1 MSIFYKW
8 NKDFYEKHNEYLA
21 YNKKKEAT
29 KSNTDLDALTQ
40 NFQDLKNL
48 TPLEMD
54 ELVVSAA
61 ELNVTPQQYYELY
74 KTTKPI
80 KINLTNG
87 KPNAVTDF
95 LKTVQK
101 TIRNN
106 QEIYDKTKKD
116 LGYDKGE
123 KFFFGSIFMG
133 LNSIFDTLQRGIVN
147 QLGVPYAQYEE
158 EILAEQG
165 LTRQDM
171 IEFEKKSRNDNQQEW
186 KVAGIRTKA
195 FSKTLKNYVIAAPET
210 LLNIFGLD
218 TPVDS
223 LVDVEAKSKAW
234 LATQGVVDAD
244 GEGYLQKTDI
254 GAAIQATR
262 ENTLDEIKIQE
273 KKLQRELTQTEKASL
288 ALNNWYEILTEEVSD
303 NTLLNLLGESTPV
316 AQNRKLREGY
326 EKAQISSNLG
336 DFASYLATGNMPGRY
351 APENIMYEDKKLE
364 YDLKILQAEQA
375 FDAGQIS
382 ITQKNELVDK
392 LEDEKDEELSKI
404 AFEPNK
410 GIAGIMGGAIN
421 LVTMYYT
428 DPFVLVAKGVGL
440 GGKVPEKFDEV
451 LAGAQ
456 KEMKRFV
463 DEGGTVA
470 EFWQNNDEILDG
482 MATVIVEANKAN
494 QPTFLNMIN
503 SGFNHKFAKTVA
515 DATDPEII
523 KDGLIDGFN
532 NGYVSDMVFGK
543 SSLGKTGQF
552 RIQSKVISDNLIRAF
567 GDKELD
573 NSITATTRRGGTLK
587 ELFNGTDVRLP
598 NRGQIDLRNIQEAA
612 VIFARVG
619 NVFKVPQSRLNK
631 LLIDFYEAV
640 DEGLYTK
647 AQDIYYD
654 GLLRTEGALQ
664 LRYLYGLF
672 DTEITEFFGKMK
684 QGPRMFSD
692 NVGDFLTPSRTD
704 EFYPVDEIDILT
716 KKQFSGQVEGVEI
729 PQEFVRNSIELINQF
744 KGYTIEIPDVVG
756 IIKTTSQRRRL
767 KAKGLIEKKGIDKV
781 FNQARKAFEEGKPG
795 TFWDVDTPMG
805 KEIAD
810 ISKGLGDPGLLF
822 KGQEKVLSAIE
833 KGTFGFVRGVF
844 YPLQLLGRFSY
855 PAKLTV
861 DGHLRASLLGV
872 RSAFRSPVKFLR
884 FLLNDANG
892 VIARAIGYTPETSLV
907 GPYKITRPLEFKNKQ
922 LQGLNEKLPMSI
934 RKALGVLQD
943 SADYGIPELQ
953 SLSSASPTFAFG
965 RRFPDTGYELINKLG
980 AKDVPMP
987 DGVQA
992 FKLSDEY
999 IEAVQE
1005 YLFEYIDDDLAM
1017 ITAALMRKGLDYT
1030 DIAKFYQDTPA
1041 VQTIIEQANKM
1052 MQSRNVYAKG
1062 TLPIVNKPEDFQAL
1076 AKHYVQSINNMTG
1089 GSADII
1095 DIIATAKVGRVD
1107 LRSTDSMTPENLSIY
1122 NEKIK
1127 KLTLKNQSK
1136 MPNQVPK
1143 MKPEIDER
1151 TAYQRGL
1158 DALFFATA
1166 QMEADL
1172 IRVPFFK
1179 QGYEHFIEAGIPF
1192 TSKQGLNKIMAAHKD
1207 PESTINLSDDIFRM
1221 VEKEYNAIK
1230 DLAPDLAVTERTV
1243 PVKVFDN
1250 GDSLSIIAYSDNGQ
1264 KQITSLKRIDTFN
1277 DELTF
1282 DLNLYNTE
1290 LKVFKKQSAVADYRL
1305 GDDGDAIGVYNFS
1318 INKSEAIINGSIPD
1332 KDALVKAVTNALDES
1347 VDAEALV
1354 DDAIEYL
1361 ASNQGKFDKTITKK
1375 ELFEV
1380 LGIDGSTPNIVGLK
1394 VKLQKGKTTKKVKN
1408 AQGEITHDVNIT
1420 TLNRVLGKKESRP
1433 ILSKKSKVEKEK
1445 MKDAIDRAY
1454 EYIQA
1459 KPDGWSIDLGKSKN
1473 TNIPGYYVSPYK
1485 TKEVVLK
1492 TPVTRKQIEDFI
1504 LKNKTLLKK
1513 EDHVLGGWIDKTNDK
1528 LHLDVSIRVKKGVA
1542 AQVVDGTDE
1551 ALAKAQYIAILGD
1564 QKAIGNITTAGYQ
1577 GTIYSNTAGALDV
1590 IRRAGQDLLIGS
1602 NKKILKPNVAITLPR
1617 AGAVIG
1623 NDVLQSAGIRAIVDQ
1638 KAGVVKI
1645 LKPQNNPILDRTF
1658 SGDYQS
1664 MLDLSDIKSATTPRV
1679 MSMED
1684 LHERAVEYAFEL
1696 HSRLLYNLT
1705 ERGFFAQAYRV
1716 GFAFFEAWRE
1726 VLGRYYN
1733 LGLANPKAVAQIGF
1747 GYRKGIEHNFIY
1759 EDPSGEKYLIVPV
1772 GGTPFEDY
1780 VKSEGRGAFTDD
1792 MALADSKIIAKRGIP
1807 LNALNVGGG
1816 GLFPPIGPGLALPI
1830 GVLVRDK
1837 PKAKK
1842 NLEKYVFGGFELTG
1856 AKYDSLEDI
1865 PGILLE
1871 TTIPSVGK
1879 NLLNQVATN
1888 LGTAGLDEDQWLSSI
1903 STAYQVAGILRPDL
1917 ADDQEALE
1925 TVAMTLAANF
1935 FQLKA
1940 WDRFVNPFIPRLSV
1954 MYAIEGN
1961 EVAFA
1966 EWYGTK
1972 GEDSGLVYNNFVEL
1986 SVIHGFYQDIKDE
1999 YVMTLGPQGEFYA
2012 LLEVAKLLGL
2022 DNRDLSEG
2030 FTSTALQIKGKNI
2043 SEGGILPRTTP
2054 EYDFILDNPE
2064 LAAEFG
2070 PVLVLFAPGLDEGNV
2085 EYGGISYI
2093 SNLGLFTPKTP
2104 DEFYVSTQT
2113 FLASSMEVATKDYWS
2128 KVIDNSTTDPGE
2140 RVAKK
2145 KAKFA
2150 LIEADLAQMFPMAY
2164 GNSAEL
2170 NKVLGSNY
2178 ETGVPNDVLID
2189 YLERAI
2195 KDPRFNNF
2203 DNRDEIALYLN
2214 YRAQAIDAVADK
2226 RGYPIEKDAMRW
2238 ISTSDTIQ
2246 AQEVRNQLYT
2256 KAQEIGRNNPKFLVI
2271 FDKVFAYELTRFG
2284 LEG

>member
-1 MSIFYKW
+1 MSIYHKW
-8 NKDFYEKHNEYLA
+8 NKDFFEKQNESIA
-21 YNKKKEAT
+21 YTKKKDAT
-29 KSNTDLDALTQ
+29 KANTDLDALTQ
-40 NFQDLKNL
+40 NFQDLKDLNS
-48 TPLEMD
+48 LEMD

-61 ELNVTPQQYYELY
+61 ELDVTPEQYYDLY

-80 KINLTNG
+80 QVNLTNG
-87 KPNAVTDF
+87 KPNAITDY
-95 LKTVQK
+95 LKKVQQ
-101 TIRNN
+101 IVRDNN
-106 QEIYDKTKKD
+106 KILEQTSKD
-116 LGYDKGE
+116 LGYE
-123 KFFFGSIFMG
+123 KNNKLMTGTLFMG
-133 LNSIFDTLQRGIVN
+133 LNSIFDILQRGVVN

-158 EILAEQG
+158 QILAEDG

-171 IEFEKKSRNDNQQEW
+171 IEFEKKGRNDNQQEW
-186 KVAGIRTKA
+186 KAASVRARA
-195 FSKTLKNYVIAAPET
+195 FLLTLNNYLTTAPET

-223 LVDVEAKSKAW
+223 LVDVEVKSKAW

-244 GEGYLQKTDI
+244 GEGYVQQTDI
-254 GAAIQATR
+254 ESAIQATK
-262 ENTLDEIKIQE
+262 ENTLDEIRIQE
-273 KKLQRELTQTEKASL
+273 KELQRDLTQTEKASL
-288 ALNNWYEILTEEVSD
+288 ALNNWYDIITEETST
-303 NTLLNLLGESTPV
+303 NPLLNILGESTPV
-316 AQNRKLREGY
+316 AENRKLREGY
-326 EKAQISSNLG
+326 EKAQISSNIG
-336 DFASYLATGNMPGRY
+336 DFASYLVTGNMPGRY
-351 APENIMYEDKKLE
+351 SPENVMYEETQEL
-364 YDLKILQAEQA
+364 YDLKVLQAEQA
-375 FDAGQIS
+375 FDTGQIS

-392 LEDEKDEELSKI
+392 LEDERDEELTKV
-404 AFEPNK
+404 AFDPNR
-410 GIAGIMGGAIN
+410 GIAGIMGGAMN
-421 LVTMYYT
+421 LVGMYYT
-428 DPFVLVAKGVGL
+428 DPVVMFAKGVGIA
-440 GGKVPEKFDEV
+440 GKVPEKFDEV

-456 KEMKRFV
+456 KEMKRFI

-470 EFWQNNDEILDG
+470 DFWQNNDEILDG
-482 MATVIVEANKAN
+482 LSTVLVEANNAN

-503 SGFNHKFAKTVA
+503 AGFNHKFAKTVA
-515 DATDPEII
+515 DAVDPAII
-523 KDGLIDGFN
+523 KEGLIDGFN

-552 RIQSKVISDNLIRAF
+552 RIQSKVISDNLITTF
-567 GDKELD
+567 GAKDID
-573 NSITATTRRGGTLK
+573 NSITATGNKVLGSTVK
-587 ELFNGTDVRLP
+587 EMVNGTDIRLP
-598 NRGQIDLRNIQEAA
+598 NRGQVDLRNIQEA
-612 VIFARVG
+612 VVMFARVG

-631 LLIDFYEAV
+631 LLIDFYNAA

-664 LRYLYGLF
+664 LRYLYGLS
-672 DTEITEFFGKMK
+672 DGEITEFFGNMK

-692 NVGDFLTPSRTD
+692 DVGDFLTPSRTN

-716 KKQFSGQVEGVEI
+716 KRQFSGQVEGIEI
-729 PQEFVRNSIELINQF
+729 PQEFTKNSIELINQF
-744 KGYTIEIPDVVG
+744 RGYSIEIPDVVG

-767 KAKGLIEKKGIDKV
+767 RAKALIEKEGIDKV
-781 FNQARKAFEEGKPG
+781 FDKARKAFEDGKRG
-795 TFWDVDTPMG
+795 TFWDEETPMG
-805 KEIAD
+805 AEIAA
-810 ISKGLGDPGLLF
+810 ISKGLGDPGILF
-822 KGQEKVLSAIE
+822 KGQEKILSSIE
-833 KGTFGFVRGVF
+833 KGTFGLVRGVF

-861 DGHLRASLLGV
+861 DGHIRASLLGV
-872 RSAFRSPVKFLR
+872 RSAFRSPLKFLR

-892 VIARAIGYTPETSLV
+892 ALARALGYTPETSLV
-907 GPYKITRPLEFKNKQ
+907 GPYKITRPLEFQNKS
-922 LQGLNEKLPMSI
+922 LQGLNEKLPMPV

-943 SADYGIPELQ
+943 SAEYGIPELQ

-965 RRFPDTGYELINKLG
+965 RRFPDTGYDLINKVG
-980 AKDVPMP
+980 TKNVPMP
-987 DGVQA
+987 DGVLD

-1005 YLFEYIDDDLAM
+1005 YFFEYIDDDLSM
-1017 ITAALMRKGLDYT
+1017 ITAALMKQGLDYT
-1030 DIAKFYQDTPA
+1030 DIAKFYQETPS
-1041 VQTIIEQANKM
+1041 VQAIIEQANKM
-1052 MQSRNVYAKG
+1052 MQSRNVYSRG
-1062 TLPIVNKPEDFQAL
+1062 TLPIAYKTEDFDEL

-1089 GSADII
+1089 GSADMI
-1095 DIIATAKVGRVD
+1095 DIIATGKVGRVD
-1107 LRSTDSMTPENLSIY
+1107 LRSPDSMTPENLAIY
-1122 NEKIK
+1122 NAKMK
-1127 KLTLKNQSK
+1127 KLTLKNQAN
-1136 MPNQVPK
+1136 MPNQMPK
-1143 MKPEIDER
+1143 QKPELDER
-1151 TAYQRGL
+1151 TAFQKGL
-1158 DALFFATA
+1158 DSLFFATA

-1172 IRVPFFK
+1172 IRVPLFK

-1192 TSKQGLNKIMAAHKD
+1192 TSKQGLNKIMNAHKD
-1207 PESTINLSDDIFRM
+1207 PESPIKLSDEIFKS
-1221 VEKEYNAIK
+1221 VQEEYNAIK
-1230 DLAPDLAVTERTV
+1230 NLAPDLAVTERTV

-1264 KQITSLKRIDTFN
+1264 KQITSLKRLDTFN
-1277 DELTF
+1277 NELTF

-1318 INKSEAIINGSIPD
+1318 VNKSEAIINGSIPNR
-1332 KDALVKAVTNALDES
+1332 DALVRAVTNALDES

-1354 DDAIEYL
+1354 DNAIEYL
-1361 ASNQGKFDKTITKK
+1361 ASSQGKFDKTITKQ

-1380 LGIDGSTPNIVGLK
+1380 LGIDGSTPNVVGLK

-1408 AQGEITHDVNIT
+1408 TQGEITHDVGVT
-1420 TLNRVLGKKESRP
+1420 TLNRVLGKKIARP
-1433 ILSKKSKVEKEK
+1433 ILRKKADVE
-1445 MKDAIDRAY
+1445 DAIDRAY
-1454 EYIQA
+1454 EYINANPQ
-1459 KPDGWSIDLGKSKN
+1459 GWSIDLGRKNN

-1485 TKEVVLK
+1485 TRELILD
-1492 TPVTRKQIEDFI
+1492 TPVTRKQIEKFI
-1504 LKNKTLLKK
+1504 TKNKTLLKK
-1513 EDHVLGGWIDKTNDK
+1513 EDHVLGGWIENNK
-1528 LHLDVSIRVKKGVA
+1528 LYLDVSVKIKKGVA
-1542 AQVVDGTDE
+1542 AQVIDGTDE
-1551 ALAKAQYIAILGD
+1551 ALAKAQYIAILAD

-1577 GTIYSNTAGALDV
+1577 GAIPSNTAGAFDV

-1602 NKKILKPNVAITLPR
+1602 NKKILKPNKAITSPR

-1623 NDVLQSAGIRAIVDQ
+1623 NDVLQAARIRAIVDE
-1638 KAGVVKI
+1638 KAGIVKI
-1645 LKPQNNPILDRTF
+1645 LKPQTNPILNEKTF

-1664 MLDLSDIKSATTPRV
+1664 MLDLSDIKSASTPRV

-1705 ERGFFAQAYRV
+1705 ERGFFSQAYRV

-1733 LGLANPKAVAQIGF
+1733 LGLANPKAIGQIGF

-1780 VKSEGRGAFTDD
+1780 VKTEGRGAFTDD
-1792 MALADSKIIAKRGIP
+1792 MSLADSKIIAKRGIP
-1807 LNALNVGGG
+1807 LSALNVGGG
-1816 GLFPPIGPGLALPI
+1816 GLFPPVGPAIALPV
-1830 GVLVRDK
+1830 GVLVKDK

-1856 AKYDSLEDI
+1856 ARYDSLEDI

-1879 NLLNQVATN
+1879 NLLNQLATN
-1888 LGTAGLDEDQWLSSI
+1888 LDTQGLDEDQWLSAI
-1903 STAYQVAGILRPDL
+1903 NTGYQVAGILRPDL
-1917 ADDQEALE
+1917 ADDQQALE

-1940 WDRFVNPFIPRLSV
+1940 WDRFVNPFIPRLSI

-1961 EVAFA
+1961 EVAFG

-2030 FTSTALQIKGKNI
+2030 FTSTALQLKGKNI
-2043 SEGGILPRTTP
+2043 SQGGILPRTTP
-2054 EYDFILDNPE
+2054 EYDFVLDNPE
-2064 LAAEFG
+2064 LAADYG
-2070 PVLVLFAPGLDEGNV
+2070 PVLTLFAPGLDEGNV
-2085 EYGGISYI
+2085 DYGGVSYI
-2093 SNLGLFTPKTP
+2093 SNLGLFSPKTP

-2113 FLASSMEVATKDYWS
+2113 FLASAIEVATKDYWS
-2128 KVIDNSTTDPGE
+2128 KVIDNSTADPGE
-2140 RVAKK
+2140 RVARK

-2150 LIEADLAQMFPMAY
+2150 LIEADLAKMFPMAY

-2170 NKVLGSNY
+2170 NKVLGSDY

-2189 YLERAI
+2189 YLERAV
-2195 KDPRFNNF
+2195 KDQRLDNF
-2203 DNRDEIALYLN
+2203 DNRNEIALYLN
-2214 YRAQAIDAVADK
+2214 YRAQAIDAVADT

-2238 ISTSDTIQ
+2238 ISTSDTVQ

-2271 FDKVFAYELTRFG
+2271 FDKVFSYELTRFG

>member
-1 MSIFYKW
+1 MNIYNKW
-8 NKDFYEKHNEYLA
+8 NKDFYNKHDEYLA
-21 YNKKKEAT
+21 YNKRKDAT
-29 KSNTDLDALTQ
+29 KVNTDIDAITA
-40 NFQDLKNL
+40 NFQQLKDL

-54 ELVVSAA
+54 ELVASAA

-80 KINLTNG
+80 QVNITNG

-95 LKTVQK
+95 LKKVQK

-106 QEIYDKTKKD
+106 QKIYDKTKKD
-116 LGYDKGE
+116 LGYDKGG
-123 KFFFGSIFMG
+123 KAFTGTLFMG
-133 LNSIFDTLQRGIVN
+133 LNSIFDALQRGGVN
-147 QLGVPYAQYEE
+147 NLSNVYFETEE
-158 EILAEQG
+158 EILAEKG
-165 LTRQDM
+165 LTRQDI
-171 IEFEKKSRNDNQQEW
+171 IEFEKKGRNENQGEW
-186 KVAGIRTKA
+186 KVKGIQAQAFARTVSKLTDAGA
-195 FSKTLKNYVIAAPET
+195 ES
-210 LLNIFGLD
+210 LLNVLGLD
-218 TPVDS
+218 TPTESIKDLNES
-223 LVDVEAKSKAW
+223 TKSW
-234 LATQGVVDAD
+234 LATQGIVDAD

-254 GAAIQATR
+254 EAAIQATK

-273 KKLQRELTQTEKASL
+273 KELQRELTSTEKASL
-288 ALNNWYEILTEEVSD
+288 ALNNWYEIVTEDVSD
-303 NTLLNLLGESTPV
+303 NPLINLLGESTPV

-336 DFASYLATGNMPGRY
+336 DFGSYLITGNMPGRY
-351 APENIMYEDKKLE
+351 APQNVMYEETQEL
-364 YDLKILQAEQA
+364 YDLKILQTEQA
-375 FDAGQIS
+375 FDSGEIS
-382 ITQKNELVDK
+382 ITEKNKLVDK
-392 LEDEKDEELSKI
+392 LEDERDEELNKI

-410 GIAGIMGGAIN
+410 GLAGTMGGLMN
-421 LVTMYYT
+421 LVAMYYT
-428 DPFVLVAKGVGL
+428 DPFVMALKGVGL

-463 DEGGTVA
+463 DEGGSVA

-482 MATVIVEANKAN
+482 LSTVIVEANKAG

-503 SGFNHKFAKTVA
+503 SGFNHKFAKTLS
-515 DATDPEII
+515 DATDPAII
-523 KDGLIDGFN
+523 RDNLIDGFN
-532 NGYVSDMVFGK
+532 NQYVSDMVFGK
-543 SSLGKTGQF
+543 SSLGSTGQF
-552 RIQSKVISDNLIRAF
+552 RIQSKVVSDNLIRAF
-567 GDKELD
+567 GDKDLD
-573 NSITATTRRGGTLK
+573 NSITATGRRGGTLK
-587 ELFNGTDVRLP
+587 ELINGTDVRLP
-598 NRGQIDLRNIQEAA
+598 NRGQVDLRNIQEA
-612 VIFARVG
+612 VVMFSRVG
-619 NVFKVPQSRLNK
+619 NVFKVPESRLNK
-631 LLIDFYEAV
+631 LLNDFYTAA

-664 LRYLYGLF
+664 LRYLYGLS
-672 DTEITEFFGKMK
+672 DTEITEFFGRMK

-692 NVGDFLTPSRTD
+692 DVGDFLTPSRTD

-716 KKQFSGQVEGVEI
+716 KKQFSGQVEGVEV

-767 KAKGLIEKKGIDKV
+767 RASALIEKEGIDKV
-781 FNQARKAFEEGKPG
+781 FNKAREAFEKGKPG
-795 TFWDVDTPMG
+795 TFWDESTPMG
-805 KEIAD
+805 EEISA
-810 ISKGLGDPGLLF
+810 IAKGLGDPGLLF
-822 KGQEKVLSAIE
+822 KGQEGVLSAIE
-833 KGTFGFVRGVF
+833 KGTFGLVRGVF

-861 DGHLRASLLGV
+861 DGHLRAALLGV
-872 RSAFRSPVKFLR
+872 RSAFRSPFKFLR
-884 FLLNDANG
+884 FLLNDVNG
-892 VIARAIGYTPETSLV
+892 VVARAIGYTPETSLV
-907 GPYKITRPLEFKNKQ
+907 GPYKITRPLEFKNKK
-922 LQGLNEKLPMSI
+922 LQGLNEKLPQSV
-934 RKALGVLQD
+934 RKALGVMQD
-943 SADYGIPELQ
+943 NAEYGIPELQ

-965 RRFPDTGYELINKLG
+965 RRFPDTGYILMNKLG
-980 AKDVPMP
+980 GKDVPMP

-992 FKLSDEY
+992 FKLSDDY

-1041 VQTIIEQANKM
+1041 VQTIIEDANKM
-1052 MQSRNVYAKG
+1052 MQSRNLYAKG
-1062 TLPIVNKPEDFQAL
+1062 TLPIVTKPEDYAAL
-1076 AKHYVQSINNMTG
+1076 SKHYVQSINNFTG
-1089 GSADII
+1089 GSADMIE
-1095 DIIATAKVGRVD
+1095 IIATGKVGRID
-1107 LRSTDSMTPENLSIY
+1107 LRSTDSMTPENLAVY
-1122 NEKIK
+1122 NAKIK

-1143 MKPEIDER
+1143 MKPELDER

-1158 DALFFATA
+1158 DSLFFATA

-1172 IRVPFFK
+1172 IRVPLFK
-1179 QGYEHFIEAGIPF
+1179 QAYEHFIEAGIPF

-1207 PESTINLSDDIFRM
+1207 PESSVKLSDDIFKM

-1230 DLAPDLAVTERTV
+1230 DLAPDIAVTERTV

-1277 DELTF
+1277 DELVF

-1305 GDDGDAIGVYNFS
+1305 GDDGDKIGVYNFS
-1318 INKSEAIINGSIPD
+1318 VNKSEAIINGSIPD
-1332 KDALVKAVTNALDES
+1332 KELLVRAVTNALDDS
-1347 VDAEALV
+1347 VNAEALV

-1361 ASNQGKFDKTITKK
+1361 ASNQGKFDKVITKK
-1375 ELFEV
+1375 ELFQV
-1380 LGIDGSTPNIVGLK
+1380 LGIDGSTPNIVGIK

-1408 AQGEITHDVNIT
+1408 AQGEITHDVGIT
-1420 TLNRVLGKKESRP
+1420 TLNRVLGKKISRP
-1433 ILSKKSKVEKEK
+1433 ILRKKADVE
-1445 MKDAIDRAY
+1445 DAIDRAY

-1459 KPDGWSIDLGKSKN
+1459 NPEGWSIDLGRSKN

-1485 TKEVVLK
+1485 TKEVVLD

-1513 EDHVLGGWIDKTNDK
+1513 EDHVLGGWVDTSNGK
-1528 LHLDVSIRVKKGVA
+1528 LNLDVSIKVKKGVA

-1577 GTIYSNTAGALDV
+1577 GAIPSNTAGAVDV

-1623 NDVLQSAGIRAIVDQ
+1623 NDVLQTAGIKAIVDE
-1638 KAGVVKI
+1638 KAGVVKL
-1645 LKPQNNPILDRTF
+1645 LKPQSNPILDRTF

-1664 MLDLSDIKSATTPRV
+1664 MLDLSDIKSASTPRV

-1705 ERGFFAQAYRV
+1705 ERGFFSQAYRV

-1733 LGLANPKAVAQIGF
+1733 LGLANPKAIAQIGF
-1747 GYRKGIEHNFIY
+1747 GYRKGLEHNFIY

-1807 LNALNVGGG
+1807 LSALNVGGG
-1816 GLFPPIGPGLALPI
+1816 GLFPPVGPALALPTGI
-1830 GVLVRDK
+1830 LVRDK

-1856 AKYDSLEDI
+1856 ARYDSLEDI

-1888 LGTAGLDEDQWLSSI
+1888 LDTAGLDEDQWLSSV

-1954 MYAIEGN
+1954 LYAIEGN

-1966 EWYGTK
+1966 EWYGSK

-2054 EYDFILDNPE
+2054 EYDFVLDNPE
-2064 LAAEFG
+2064 LAADYG

-2085 EYGGISYI
+2085 EYGGVSYI
-2093 SNLGLFTPKTP
+2093 SNLGLFSPKTP

-2113 FLASSMEVATKDYWS
+2113 FLASSIEVATKDYWS
-2128 KVIDNSTTDPGE
+2128 KVIDNTTTDPGE
-2140 RVAKK
+2140 RVARK

-2170 NKVLGSNY
+2170 NKVLGSDF

-2189 YLERAI
+2189 YLQRAI
-2195 KDPRFNNF
+2195 KDPRLNNF

-2238 ISTSDTIQ
+2238 ISRDDSIQ

>member
-1 MSIFYKW
+1 MNIFNKW
-8 NKDFYEKHNEYLA
+8 NKDFYEKHDENLA
-21 YNKKKEAT
+21 YNKKKDAI
-29 KSNTDLDALTQ
+29 KANTDLDALTQ

-74 KTTKPI
+74 KTTKPVQVNI
-80 KINLTNG
+80 TNG
-87 KPNAVTDF
+87 KPNAVLDY
-95 LKTVQK
+95 LKKVQK

-106 QEIYDKTKKD
+106 QKIYDETKKK
-116 LGYDKGE
+116 LGYDKGG
-123 KFFFGSIFMG
+123 KFFTQSIFMG
-133 LNSIFDTLQRGIVN
+133 LNSVFDVIQRGGVN
-147 QLGVPYAQYEE
+147 QLATPYTQFED
-158 EILAEQG
+158 EILAKQG
-165 LTRQDM
+165 LTRQDL
-171 IEFEKKSRNDNQQEW
+171 IEFEKKGRNENQQEW
-186 KVAGIRTKA
+186 KSAGIRSLA
-195 FSKTLKNYVIAAPET
+195 FAKTVSQYLSAAPET

-218 TPVDS
+218 TPAES
-223 LVDVEAKSKAW
+223 LTDIESRSKAW
-234 LATQGVVDAD
+234 LASQGVVDAD
-244 GEGYLQKTDI
+244 GEGYIQKTDI
-254 GAAIQATR
+254 EAAIEATR
-262 ENTLDEIKIQE
+262 DNTLDEIRIQE
-273 KKLQRELTQTEKASL
+273 KELQRELTTTEKVSL
-288 ALNNWYEILTEEVSD
+288 ALNNWYDIVTEEVSP
-303 NTLLNLLGESTPV
+303 NPLLNVLGESTPT

-326 EKAQISSNLG
+326 ERAQISSNLG
-336 DFASYLATGNMPGRY
+336 DFASYLVTGNMPGRY
-351 APENIMYEDKKLE
+351 SPENIMYEDTHQL

-375 FDAGQIS
+375 FDRGEIS
-382 ITQKNELVDK
+382 ITQKNKLVDE
-392 LEDEKDEELSKI
+392 LEDERDEELSKI

-410 GIAGIMGGAIN
+410 GLSGIMGGFMN
-421 LVTMYYT
+421 LVSMYYT
-428 DPFVLVAKGVGL
+428 DPFVFAAKGVGL

-482 MATVIVEANKAN
+482 LSTVIVEANKQG

-503 SGFNHKFAKTVA
+503 AGFNHKFAKTVA
-515 DATDPEII
+515 DATDPAII

-543 SSLGKTGQF
+543 SSLGRTGQF
-552 RIQSKVISDNLIRAF
+552 RIQAKVISDNLIRAF
-567 GDKELD
+567 GDKDLD
-573 NSITATTRRGGTLK
+573 NSVTATGRRGGTLK
-587 ELFNGTDVRLP
+587 ELINGTDVRLP
-598 NRGQIDLRNIQEAA
+598 NRGMIDVRNIQEAA
-612 VIFARVG
+612 VMFARVG
-619 NVFKVPQSRLNK
+619 NVFKVPESRLNK
-631 LLIDFYEAV
+631 LLVDFYDAA

-664 LRYLYGLF
+664 LRYLYGLS
-672 DTEITEFFGKMK
+672 DKEITEFFGNMK

-692 NVGDFLTPSRTD
+692 DVGDFLTPSRTD

-716 KKQFSGQVEGVEI
+716 QKQFGGQVEGIDI
-729 PQEFVRNSIELINQF
+729 PQEFTRNSIELINQF
-744 KGYTIEIPDVVG
+744 RGFTIEIPDVVG

-767 KAKGLIEKKGIDKV
+767 RAKALIEKEGIDKV
-781 FNQARKAFEEGKPG
+781 FAKARQAYEQGKPG
-795 TFWDVDTPMG
+795 TFWDADTPIG
-805 KEIAD
+805 EI
-810 ISKGLGDPGLLF
+810 ISNIAPGLGDPGILF
-822 KGQEKVLSAIE
+822 KGQETILSAIE
-833 KGTFGFVRGVF
+833 KGTFGLVRGVF

-855 PAKLTV
+855 PAKLTI
-861 DGHLRASLLGV
+861 DGNLRAALLGV
-872 RSAFRSPVKFLR
+872 RSMFRSPLKFLKY
-884 FLLNDANG
+884 LLNDSQG
-892 VIARAIGYTPETSLV
+892 VVARALGYTPETSLV
-907 GPYKITRPLEFKNKQ
+907 GPYKKTKPFEFQNPQ
-922 LQGLNEKLPMSI
+922 LQGLNEKIPMSI

-965 RRFPDTGYELINKLG
+965 RRFPDSGYELINKLG
-980 AKDVPMP
+980 TKDVPMP

-1017 ITAALMRKGLDYT
+1017 ITAALMKQGLDYT
-1030 DIAKFYQDTPA
+1030 DIAKFYADTPA
-1041 VQTIIEQANKM
+1041 VQAIIEQANKM

-1062 TLPIVNKPEDFQAL
+1062 ILPIVSKPEDYQKL
-1076 AKHYVQSINNMTG
+1076 AKHYVQSINNISG
-1089 GSADII
+1089 GSADFI
-1095 DIIATAKVGRVD
+1095 DIIATGKVGRVD
-1107 LRSTDSMTPENLSIY
+1107 LRSTDSMTPDNLAVY
-1122 NEKIK
+1122 NAKVK

-1143 MKPEIDER
+1143 IKPEVDER
-1151 TAYQRGL
+1151 KGYQKAL

-1172 IRVPFFK
+1172 IRVPLFK

-1192 TSKQGLNKIMAAHKD
+1192 TSKQGLNKIMNAHLD
-1207 PESTINLSDDIFRM
+1207 PESSINLSDDVFKL
-1221 VEKEYNAIK
+1221 VQDEYNAIK

-1250 GDSLSIIAYSDNGQ
+1250 GDSLSIIGYSENGQ
-1264 KQITSLKRIDTFN
+1264 KQITSLKRLDTMN

-1318 INKSEAIINGSIPD
+1318 VNKSEAIVNGAIPD
-1332 KDALVKAVTNALDES
+1332 KDALVRAVTNALDES
-1347 VDAEALV
+1347 VNAEALV
-1354 DDAIEYL
+1354 DEAIDYL
-1361 ASNQGKFDKTITKK
+1361 AKSQGKFDKNITKK

-1380 LGIDGSTPNIVGLK
+1380 LGIDGSTPNVVGLK
-1394 VKLQKGKTTKKVKN
+1394 VKLQKGKTTAKKKN
-1408 AQGEITHDVNIT
+1408 AQGEITHDVGIT
-1420 TLNRVLGKKESRP
+1420 TLNRVLGKKASRP
-1433 ILSKKSKVEKEK
+1433 ILRKKAETQ
-1445 MKDAIDRAY
+1445 DAIDRAY
-1454 EYIQA
+1454 DWIESH
-1459 KPDGWSIDLGKSKN
+1459 PEGWSIDLGKKKN
-1473 TNIPGYYVSPYK
+1473 THIPGYYVSPYK
-1485 TKEVVLK
+1485 TKEVVLD
-1492 TPVTRKQIEDFI
+1492 TPVTKKQIEDFI
-1504 LKNKTLLKK
+1504 NKNKTLLKK
-1513 EDHVLGGWIDKTNDK
+1513 EDHVLGGWIENDK
-1528 LHLDVSIRVKKGVA
+1528 LYLDVSIRVKKGVA

-1564 QKAIGNITTAGYQ
+1564 QKAIGNVTISGFAGE
-1577 GTIYSNTAGALDV
+1577 IASDTAGALDT
-1590 IRRAGQDLLIGS
+1590 IRRSGQDLLIGS
-1602 NKKILKPNVAITLPR
+1602 NKKLLPTNKAITLPR

-1623 NDVLQSAGIRAIVDQ
+1623 NDVLQAAGIRAIVDE
-1638 KAGVVKI
+1638 KAGVVKL
-1645 LKPQNNPILDRTF
+1645 LKPQNNPILDKTF

-1705 ERGFFAQAYRV
+1705 ERGFFSQAYRV

-1759 EDPSGEKYLIVPV
+1759 DDPTGEKYLIIPV

-1780 VKSEGRGAFTDD
+1780 VKTEGRGAFTDD

-1807 LNALNVGGG
+1807 LSALNVGGG
-1816 GLFPPIGPGLALPI
+1816 GLFPPVGPAIALPV
-1830 GVLVRDK
+1830 GFLVRNK

-1842 NLEKYVFGGFELTG
+1842 NLEKYIFGGFELSG
-1856 AKYDSLEDI
+1856 ARIDSGESFL
-1865 PGILLE
+1865 GVLAE
-1871 TTIPSVGK
+1871 TAIPSVGK
-1879 NLLNQVATN
+1879 NMINALSTQFFDSP
-1888 LGTAGLDEDQWLSSI
+1888 GLDEDQWLSSVN
-1903 STAYQVAGILRPDL
+1903 TAYQVAGVLRPDL
-1917 ADDQEALE
+1917 ADDKEQLE
-1925 TVAMTLAANF
+1925 VVAMTLAANF

-1940 WDRFVNPFIPRLSV
+1940 WDRFVNPFIPRMSI

-2022 DNRDLSEG
+2022 DTRDLSEG

-2054 EYDFILDNPE
+2054 EYDFVISNPE
-2064 LAAEFG
+2064 LAADYG
-2070 PVLVLFAPGLDEGNV
+2070 PVLTLFAPGLDEGAV
-2085 EYGGISYI
+2085 EYGGVSYI
-2093 SNLGLFTPKTP
+2093 ANLGLFTPKTP
-2104 DEFYVSTQT
+2104 NEFYVSTQT
-2113 FLASSMEVATKDYWS
+2113 FIASAIETATKDYWS
-2128 KVIDNSTTDPGE
+2128 TVIDNSTTDPGE
-2140 RVAKK
+2140 RVARK

-2170 NKVLGSNY
+2170 NKVLGSDY

-2189 YLERAI
+2189 YLERAVQ
-2195 KDPRFNNF
+2195 DPRFDNF
-2203 DNRDEIALYLN
+2203 DNRNEIAQYLN
-2214 YRAQAIDAVADK
+2214 FRAQAIDAVADK
-2226 RGYPIEKDAMRW
+2226 RGYPIEEDAMRW

-2256 KAQEIGRNNPKFLVI
+2256 KAQEIGRKNPKFLVI
-2271 FDKVFAYELTRFG
+2271 FDRVFAYELTRFG